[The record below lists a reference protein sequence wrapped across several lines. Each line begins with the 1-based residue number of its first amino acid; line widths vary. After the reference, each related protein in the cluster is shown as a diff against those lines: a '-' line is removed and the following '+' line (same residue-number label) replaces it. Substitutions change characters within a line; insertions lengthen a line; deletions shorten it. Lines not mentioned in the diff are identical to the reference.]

1 MESLENSEGG
11 ALVIDNLLTQEAL
24 MHLRNFAELSTV
36 WYLERST
43 SSSSSSSS
51 SSYLGAGLNTGF
63 STQLLA
69 QVAEELRVLL
79 ADVLCDLPLTNV
91 WAFKSLDP
99 QTDELTLHA
108 DRSAVTVHFWL
119 SPSGFTEDES
129 KGLTIYDATLDV
141 DSLPFEEGSLANV
154 LPELVRQNGDNIS
167 IPHFQNRA
175 VVFDSARIHA
185 KQRAF
190 GKPRGRE
197 SQTEIGVSLLFGLKG
212 VYCTQRRSVS
222 MTFDVVETSAGTSN
236 A

>member
-1 MESLENSEGG
+1 M
-11 ALVIDNLLTQEAL
+11 VDNLLTPEAL
-24 MHLRNFAELSTV
+24 KQLKNFAELSTV

-43 SSSSSSSS
+43 SSSSSSS

-108 DRSAVTVHFWL
+108 DKSAVTVHFWL
-119 SPSGFTEDES
+119 SPGGLTEDES
-129 KGLTIYDATLDV
+129 KGLTIYDATIDV
-141 DSLPFEEGSLANV
+141 DPLPSEEGSLANI
-154 LPELVRQNGDNIS
+154 LPELVRQSDNMS
-167 IPHFQNRA
+167 IPHLQNRA

-190 GKPRGRE
+190 GKPRGE
-197 SQTEIGVSLLFGLKG
+197 SQREIGVSLLFGLKG
-212 VYCTQRRSVS
+212 VYCTQRRSAR
-222 MTFDVVETSAGTSN
+222 MTFDVVETSAGSTSN